1 VKLTTNI
8 IHIDKQDKLLLVVG
22 NSFRIVAFEDI
33 NYLQS
38 WGSYTQIYLSNNKKI
53 VSTMGITFYE
63 ELLVEYHFFKIN
75 KSTLINLNEIESYN
89 HKKKSIK
96 LQNTQELEVSR
107 RKQKEFVKAVYE
119 LTIRVS
125 VPKIETVE
133 KV

>member
-1 VKLTTNI
+1 MKLTTNI